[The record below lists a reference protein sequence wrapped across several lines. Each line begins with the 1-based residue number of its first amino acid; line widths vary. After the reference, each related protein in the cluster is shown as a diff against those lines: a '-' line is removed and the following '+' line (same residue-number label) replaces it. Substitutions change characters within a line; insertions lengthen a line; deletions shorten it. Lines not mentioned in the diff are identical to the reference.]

1 MGLKE
6 EGRVKKILVVD
17 DVEEVR
23 DLVEKTLRRTDRQ
36 VFKAENGEKG
46 VEMAIAEGPDLV
58 MMDVMMPGAIDGLE
72 ATRMLK
78 KHPRTKACK
87 VILLTAKGQTVDREK
102 GTEAGADDYIVKPFS
117 PLELMKKV
125 DKILD

>member
-1 MGLKE
+1 M
-6 EGRVKKILVVD
+6 KKILIVD

-23 DLVEKTLRRTDRQ
+23 DLVEKTLRRGDRH

-46 VEMAIAEGPDLV
+46 VEIAIAEEPDLI
-58 MMDVMMPGAIDGLE
+58 MMDVMMPGTLDGLE

-78 KHPRTKACK
+78 QHPRTKACK
-87 VILLTAKGQTVDREK
+87 VILLTAKGQTIDRKK
-102 GTEAGADDYIVKPFS
+102 GEEAGADDYIVKPFS